1 MMTVQIIIPKGP
13 TVSFSIRRNCSPSHW
28 RWVPRGKMAEP
39 LGSIWEEYDL
49 NTEIINYR
57 REEEEGAGKV
67 KEGSEGGVSGQALQ
81 LSL

>member
-1 MMTVQIIIPKGP
+1 
-13 TVSFSIRRNCSPSHW
+13 
-28 RWVPRGKMAEP
+28 MAEP
-39 LGSIWEEYDL
+39 LGSTWEEYDL